1 RNLSQRSN
9 ESAAEIRTLIAQC
22 TADIDHG
29 MEEVGQTEQIMLQV
43 ATAVKDITGHINKI
57 ADQLD
62 QQTVGVEELVTSSQ
76 HVAEISSQNASSTQ
90 HLLERSEE
98 RRVGKEGRSRWGG
111 AH

>member
-1 RNLSQRSN
+1 DG
-9 ESAAEIRTLIAQC
+9 IRDFHVTGVQTCALPIL
-22 TADIDHG
+22 
-29 MEEVGQTEQIMLQV
+29 EEVGQTEQIMLQV

-90 HLLERSEE
+90 HLLEANGELKQLAAQLSELSE
-98 RRVGKEGRSRWGG
+98 RLHQVVMS
-111 AH
+111 A